1 MYQYIAHKLE
11 FLSLEVLNLR
21 QIVPNVILPVS
32 RASIFVT
39 WFRTRITGNGISASA
54 NSCVDSV
61 VTARGTVL
69 ITLLT
74 SRSAIQIFRHVPYRT
89 APHRTAPYRTAP
101 HRTAPY
107 RTAPY
112 RTAPHRTAPYCTVTQ
127 HCSSYRSYVRVR
139 TAALASHNVRPN
151 SKYAL

>member
-32 RASIFVT
+32 RPSIFVI

-54 NSCVDSV
+54 NSCVDCV

-69 ITLLT
+69 ITLLFCVWHHVQL
-74 SRSAIQIFRHVPYRT
+74 SRYSNT
-89 APHRTAPYRTAP
+89 CRTAPYRTVP
-101 HRTAPY
+101 HRTVPY
-107 RTAPY
+107 RTVSYRTVPY
-112 RTAPHRTAPYCTVTQ
+112 RN
-127 HCSSYRSYVRVR
+127 
-139 TAALASHNVRPN
+139 TAAATAVMWVSELPH
-151 SKYAL
+151 